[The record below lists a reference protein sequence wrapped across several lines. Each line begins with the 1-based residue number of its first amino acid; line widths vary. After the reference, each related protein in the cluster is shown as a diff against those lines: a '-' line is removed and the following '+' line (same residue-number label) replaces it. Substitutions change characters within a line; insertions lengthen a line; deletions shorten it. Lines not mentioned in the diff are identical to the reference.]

1 MDSFAQRFEII
12 YKKFSGWAKSDNR
25 PYSKLAFSRY
35 LDISQG
41 RMQKWEA
48 GQIPRPADLKI
59 IHDKLG
65 FSYSWLITG
74 EGEPC
79 VEVTTGLPSASSDE
93 VVSLQKRIAE
103 LEAELKEER
112 TLNRRLTERLL
123 ELGNK

>member
-1 MDSFAQRFEII
+1 MGDFSQQFEII
-12 YKKFSGWAKSDNR
+12 YEKFSRWAKSDNR
-25 PYSKLAFSRY
+25 PSSKLAFSRY

-65 FSYSWLITG
+65 FSYSWLVTG
-74 EGEPC
+74 EGEPDAEAT
-79 VEVTTGLPSASSDE
+79 VPSP
-93 VVSLQKRIAE
+93 VSADDVMTLKRRIAE

-112 TLNRRLTERLL
+112 ALNRRLTERLL